1 MSAAT
6 ADNFFADHAKYLL
19 AALVLHVV
27 VVVLLTVTINSSRQV
42 VVPAQL
48 AIKATIVDNSAK
60 RIKREKEQAEA
71 ERVERER
78 VAAEKKQAEEVEAK
92 KEEERQEEE
101 RQAKQAEVKRQQQ
114 LVADKKQKADA
125 ERLALAKKKTDDDKK
140 RAADSK
146 TKQAEKQKAERDARE
161 QAQREAELKRQLAD
175 EEGVMQ
181 AQNSGLM
188 SQYAALIEQK
198 VVRNW
203 TKPATARAGIQCEV
217 KVTQAPGG
225 MVMTVEIDKCN
236 GDAAVQESIK
246 NAVNRSSPLPAPP
259 DARLFQRVIVFVFK
273 PRD

>member
-6 ADNFFADHAKYLL
+6 ADNFFADHAKYLV

-27 VVVLLTVTINSSRQV
+27 VVVLLTVTINSSRQA

-60 RIKREKEQAEA
+60 RIKREKEQAET

>member
-6 ADNFFADHAKYLL
+6 ADNFFADHAKYLV
-19 AALVLHVV
+19 AALLLHVV
-27 VVVLLTVTINSSRQV
+27 VVVLLTVTINSNRQV

-78 VAAEKKQAEEVEAK
+78 VAAEKKQAEEAEARK
-92 KEEERQEEE
+92 EEEERQV
-101 RQAKQAEVKRQQQ
+101 KQAEEKRQQQ

-125 ERLALAKKKTDDDKK
+125 ERVALAKRKATDDQK
-140 RAADSK
+140 RAADIK
-146 TKQAEKQKAERDARE
+146 TKQADKQKAERDARE
-161 QAQREAELKRQLAD
+161 QAQREAELKRQIAD
-175 EEGVMQ
+175 EDGLMQ

-188 SQYAALIEQK
+188 SQYAALIEQH
-198 VVRNW
+198 VVRRW
-203 TKPATARAGIQCEV
+203 DRPASARPGIQCEV

-225 MVMTVEIDKCN
+225 TVLSVQIDKCN
-236 GDAAVQESIK
+236 GDDAVRESIK
-246 NAVNRSSPLPAPP
+246 MAVTRSSPLPAPP

>member
-6 ADNFFADHAKYLL
+6 ADNFFADHAKYLV

-27 VVVLLTVTINSSRQV
+27 VVVLLTVTINSSRQA

-60 RIKREKEQAEA
+60 RIKREKEQAET

-92 KEEERQEEE
+92 KEEERQAEE

>member
-1 MSAAT
+1 
-6 ADNFFADHAKYLL
+6 
-19 AALVLHVV
+19 
-27 VVVLLTVTINSSRQV
+27 VVVLLTVTINSSRQA

-60 RIKREKEQAEA
+60 RIKREKEQAET